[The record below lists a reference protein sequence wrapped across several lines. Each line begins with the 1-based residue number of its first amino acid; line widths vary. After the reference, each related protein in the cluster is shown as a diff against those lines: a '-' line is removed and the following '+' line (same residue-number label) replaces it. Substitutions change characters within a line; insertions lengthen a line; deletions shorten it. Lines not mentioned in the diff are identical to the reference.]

1 MSILRKI
8 IKAKKAEVKSKSEK
22 MPVEKLLQEITKTP
36 ANRNFKDVIENNRF
50 TIIGEIKKKSPSK
63 GVIKAS
69 VNVAKQVKMYE
80 NAGIKALSIVTD
92 KKFFDG
98 SLDYIMEAKK
108 HTSLPVLRK
117 DFIIDE
123 YQIYESRLARADAVL
138 LIAGAVEKRVLY
150 QLVKKTRSL
159 GMTPIVEVAT
169 NEEAR
174 RAAASGVDIIG
185 INTRDLKT
193 FKINLQKV
201 KSLVKAIPK
210 DRMIICESGIM
221 SVEDLEGIM
230 IDERIKGVLVGTL
243 LMKSNE
249 KQIRDFTRAALNKY
263 GRD

>member
-8 IKAKKAEVKSKSEK
+8 IKAKKAEVKAKSAK

-36 ANRNFKDVIENNRF
+36 ANRNFKDVFEYNPF

-63 GVIKAS
+63 GVIKAA
-69 VNVAKQVKMYE
+69 VNIAKQVKIYE
-80 NAGIKALSIVTD
+80 SAGIKALSVVTD

-98 SLDYIMEAKK
+98 SLEYIMEAKK
-108 HTSLPVLRK
+108 HSVLPVLRK

-138 LIAGAVEKRVLY
+138 LIASVLEKRQLGN
-150 QLVKKTRSL
+150 LVKKTRSL
-159 GMTPIVEVAT
+159 GMTPVVEIST
-169 NEEAR
+169 NDEAR
-174 RAAASGVDIIG
+174 RAAATGVEIIG

-210 DRMIICESGIM
+210 DRIIICESGIM
-221 SVEDLEGIM
+221 SSDDLASVM
-230 IDERIKGVLVGTL
+230 VDERIKGVLVGTL

-249 KQIRDFTRAALNKY
+249 KQIREFTRAALNKY